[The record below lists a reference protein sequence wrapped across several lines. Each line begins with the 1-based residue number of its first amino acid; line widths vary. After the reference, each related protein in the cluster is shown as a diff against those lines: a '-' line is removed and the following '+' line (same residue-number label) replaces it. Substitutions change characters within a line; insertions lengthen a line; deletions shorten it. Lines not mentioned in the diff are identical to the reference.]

1 MIGVITL
8 RYYQSGSAVP
18 PSQKDAPEETETRV
32 EYGQGYFLGLVEG
45 ENLACA
51 VAIQPVAARLRM
63 KGAPKPLLWII
74 VNFQLA
80 IPAVCLFRAC
90 CG

>member
-1 MIGVITL
+1 MFCKKRRRESSPVRATFSDWG
-8 RYYQSGSAVP
+8 
-18 PSQKDAPEETETRV
+18 
-32 EYGQGYFLGLVEG
+32 EG

-63 KGAPKPLLWII
+63 KGAPKPLLWSI
-74 VNFQLA
+74 VYFQLA